1 MTESKKGKGAPKKAA
16 TKTSKKEQASSPFD
30 VVLDVANKASSYVSP
45 LAERVGA
52 GATIAAL
59 RGQVEKID
67 VSGLK
72 VLGESAEK
80 IQTDLRKVLGSQS
93 ARAQELIGQ
102 ARSQISALRP

>member
-1 MTESKKGKGAPKKAA
+1 
-16 TKTSKKEQASSPFD
+16 
-30 VVLDVANKASSYVSP
+30 
-45 LAERVGA
+45 
-52 GATIAAL
+52 
-59 RGQVEKID
+59 VEKID